1 MHDIIEQLQEL
12 SETVPIPLELPT
24 FEQIV
29 VVEEEILM
37 PLPSELKEYLLYAS
51 DVIYGTIEPV
61 TASDPYSHTYLS
73 EVTAYAWSIG
83 MSREYVA
90 ICQKGNS
97 FYCIDQEGQ
106 VMLWSEDDPESET
119 WESFWQWA
127 EEVWMQS

>member
-1 MHDIIEQLQEL
+1 MHEIIEQLQEL
-12 SETVPIPLELPT
+12 SETVPTPLELAT

-37 PLPSELKEYLLYAS
+37 PLPAELKEYLLYAS
-51 DVIYGTIEPV
+51 DVIYGSLEPV
-61 TASDPYSHTYLS
+61 TASDPYSHTYLA

-90 ICQKGNS
+90 ICQQGNS

-106 VMLWSEDDPESET
+106 VMLWSEDELESET
-119 WESFWQWA
+119 WDSFWQWA
-127 EEVWMQS
+127 EHVWLQS

>member
-1 MHDIIEQLQEL
+1 MHEIIEKLQEQ

-37 PLPSELKEYLLYAS
+37 PLPAELKEYLLYAS
-51 DVIYGTIEPV
+51 DVIYGSLEPV
-61 TASDPYSHTYLS
+61 TVSDPYSHTYLA

-90 ICQKGNS
+90 ICQQGNS

-106 VMLWSEDDPESET
+106 VMLWSEDELESET
-119 WESFWQWA
+119 WETFWQWA
-127 EEVWMQS
+127 EEVWLQS

>member
-1 MHDIIEQLQEL
+1 MHEIIEQLQEL
-12 SETVPIPLELPT
+12 SETVPTPLELAT

-37 PLPSELKEYLLYAS
+37 PLPAELKEYLLYAS
-51 DVIYGTIEPV
+51 DVIYGSLEPV
-61 TASDPYSHTYLS
+61 TASDPYSHTYLA

-90 ICQKGNS
+90 ICQQGNS

-106 VMLWSEDDPESET
+106 VILWSEDELESET
-119 WESFWQWA
+119 WDSFWQWA
-127 EEVWMQS
+127 EHVWLQS